1 MGCVHATGEGFL
13 PRMVLIVLL
22 VEAHDSTPAL
32 FFKNAVAKIA
42 GEHVPHTEH
51 KFEATVENDAQS
63 NYGSSI
69 QSYRHT
75 TKQMYKGG
83 RNPAFVKGVTQNDA
97 TGFQSK
103 RGNVDVMVRVGCNDE
118 LAEPPTGA
126 IDLVG
131 SFNNQPR
138 STFALSRLSDSMS
151 RSNFLHSWSF
161 V

>member
-1 MGCVHATGEGFL
+1 MVFNCMIKGAADFL
-13 PRMVLIVLL
+13 IKPVRRNDLRNLCHHVWRIHM
-22 VEAHDSTPAL
+22 
-32 FFKNAVAKIA
+32 IA